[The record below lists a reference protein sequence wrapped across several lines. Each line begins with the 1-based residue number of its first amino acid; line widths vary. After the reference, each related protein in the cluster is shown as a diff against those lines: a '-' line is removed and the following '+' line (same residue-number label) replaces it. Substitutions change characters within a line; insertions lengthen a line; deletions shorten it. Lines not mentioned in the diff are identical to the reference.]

1 MRSKPAR
8 SQGGAG
14 GTIPLLVSP
23 QGHSACNKIYVQ
35 ELDPSFPC
43 GGPEG
48 PELPSGGAKAV
59 APPGGQ
65 ARLKP
70 HASGARSVPAVVF
83 DHVVEF
89 NDVLPLFVFLAALKG
104 LLLKGEKGL
113 PFAGKTFMTR

>member
-1 MRSKPAR
+1 M
-8 SQGGAG
+8 
-14 GTIPLLVSP
+14 
-23 QGHSACNKIYVQ
+23 
-35 ELDPSFPC
+35 
-43 GGPEG
+43 
-48 PELPSGGAKAV
+48 

-104 LLLKGEKGL
+104 LLLKGEKA
-113 PFAGKTFMTR
+113 PSHRQYFYH